1 MGMAAGK
8 LFAVS
13 GFWIPAGIFAPPGHI
28 TQRID
33 ILREFFV
40 KNLTTNYSESRPGR
54 LKTVIANPWA

>member
-13 GFWIPAGIFAPPGHI
+13 GFWIPTGIFAPPGHI